1 MAENMPETTRFEYS
15 NEENTRSYSE
25 KIADLRRND
34 KNINDNVKLRDQYF
48 KIIEDTGYS
57 KNRNEEYLDIQVPI
71 SALEHRKLEE
81 NMDPEDRAIYR
92 QEQRDDPT
100 IDDVSEAEELANYQ
114 YHENIKNDFENIL
127 EKIDKDS
134 KEYQDIEKVENLIT
148 KLTNSDSIE
157 LYEFDDFDMT
167 LDNPNLDENVYLQ
180 FKRENNNY
188 VIDYQNFVEKND
200 ERLEID
206 DYKEMKNIENN
217 NESNN
222 SIGSITKNNKLEIE
236 YDEYKDKAVN
246 IVENSSEDI
255 HKIERELENYEFASE
270 NYHEY
275 LKDKYT
281 DFNQYLKDN
290 NISNPNEKYSDDLI
304 KNAKVYSNIRLK
316 MEEIDDEYFSEYGKH
331 VPNYIDYSEEIKSTP
346 QNLQKLKSVELEKNV
361 IGLLPKDQQ
370 ENNYRETLSR
380 LDKNKSTLKEDLK
393 SYMSNTKI
401 DNAINSVKKHF
412 ENVKV
417 KAEDIQQTFKDLGQ
431 WNTDNKFVKN
441 IDTVIDK
448 VKNLSQKNDNKIDI
462 NDPKLLEKLQTKF
475 KESNDY
481 INSVDENNRKEDL
494 LKKEKSNYLENTLNI
509 AKPQLLEQS
518 HKISEDVA
526 DLTETQK
533 LGLYNFAKDV
543 ESLTKDKNY
552 SSYEDMKNNL
562 DTIKITSQIENDLGK
577 EIVDNRRLEYL
588 VSDVKKPAILN
599 TISDNQDH
607 LNQFINKS
615 NESIGNITRSD
626 LKNYQQNA
634 NGELDKIQQTNR
646 ANDLRNNDLLKKY
659 NSQKQ
664 IDAHQEKPSNSQEN
678 KNEVQQEDKEEK
690 IEKKQVNRGM
700 NIQ

>member
-1 MAENMPETTRFEYS
+1 MPKNIPETTRFEYS

-57 KNRNEEYLDIQVPI
+57 KNRNEDYLDIQVPI
-71 SALEHRKLEE
+71 SALENRKLEE
-81 NMDPEDRAIYR
+81 DMSPEDRAILQ
-92 QEQRDDPT
+92 QERRDDPT
-100 IDDVSEAEELANYQ
+100 IDDIYEDEELANYQ
-114 YHENIKNDFENIL
+114 YHENIKDDFEDIL
-127 EKIDKDS
+127 SSIDKDS
-134 KEYQDIEKVENLIT
+134 EEYQDIEKVENLIT

-157 LYEFDDFDMT
+157 LYEFDDFDIT

-180 FKRENNNY
+180 FKGENSNY

-200 ERLEID
+200 ERLKTD

-217 NESNN
+217 NESTN

-236 YDEYKDKAVN
+236 YDEYKNKAIN
-246 IVENSSEDI
+246 LVENSTEDL
-255 HKIERELENYEFASE
+255 HTIEKELEKYEFASE

-290 NISNPNEKYSDDLI
+290 NISNPNEKYLDDLI
-304 KNAKVYSNIRLK
+304 KNAKVYSNIRFK
-316 MEEIDDEYFSEYGKH
+316 MEEIDDEYFSEHGKH
-331 VPNYIDYSEEIKSTP
+331 VPNYIDYNEEIKSTA

-393 SYMSNTKI
+393 SYISNTKI

-481 INSVDENNRKEDL
+481 INSVDENNHKEDL

-562 DTIKITSQIENDLGK
+562 DTIKITYQIENDLGK

-588 VSDVKKPAILN
+588 VSDVKKPEILN

-634 NGELDKIQQTNR
+634 NRELDKIQQTNR

-664 IDAHQEKPSNSQEN
+664 IDTQQEKPSNSQEN

>member
-1 MAENMPETTRFEYS
+1 MPKNIPETTRFEYS

-57 KNRNEEYLDIQVPI
+57 KNRNEDYLDIQVPI
-71 SALEHRKLEE
+71 SALENRKLEE
-81 NMDPEDRAIYR
+81 DMSPEDRAILQ
-92 QEQRDDPT
+92 QERRDDPT
-100 IDDVSEAEELANYQ
+100 IDDIYEDEELANYQ
-114 YHENIKNDFENIL
+114 YHENIKDDFEDIL
-127 EKIDKDS
+127 SSIDKDS
-134 KEYQDIEKVENLIT
+134 EEYQDIEKVENLIT

-157 LYEFDDFDMT
+157 LYEFDDFDIT

-180 FKRENNNY
+180 FKGENSNY

-200 ERLEID
+200 ERLKTD

-236 YDEYKDKAVN
+236 YDEYKNKAIN
-246 IVENSSEDI
+246 LVENSTEDL
-255 HKIERELENYEFASE
+255 HTIEKELEKYEFASE

-304 KNAKVYSNIRLK
+304 KNAKVYSNIRFK
-316 MEEIDDEYFSEYGKH
+316 MEEIDDEYFSEHGKH
-331 VPNYIDYSEEIKSTP
+331 VPNYIDYNEEIKSTA

-393 SYMSNTKI
+393 SYISNTKI

-481 INSVDENNRKEDL
+481 INSVDENNHKEDL

-588 VSDVKKPAILN
+588 VSDVKKPEILN

-634 NGELDKIQQTNR
+634 NRELDKIQQTNR

-664 IDAHQEKPSNSQEN
+664 IDTQQEKPSNSQEN

>member
-1 MAENMPETTRFEYS
+1 MPKNIPETTRFEYS

-134 KEYQDIEKVENLIT
+134 EEYQDIEKVENLIT

-200 ERLEID
+200 ESLEID

-393 SYMSNTKI
+393 SYMNNTKI

-664 IDAHQEKPSNSQEN
+664 IDTQQEKPSNSQEN

>member
-1 MAENMPETTRFEYS
+1 MPKNIPETTRFEYS

-57 KNRNEEYLDIQVPI
+57 KNRNEDYLDIQVPI
-71 SALEHRKLEE
+71 SALENRKLEE
-81 NMDPEDRAIYR
+81 DMSPEDRAILQ
-92 QEQRDDPT
+92 QERRDDPT
-100 IDDVSEAEELANYQ
+100 IDDIYEDEELANYQ
-114 YHENIKNDFENIL
+114 YHENIKDDFEDIL
-127 EKIDKDS
+127 SSIDKDS
-134 KEYQDIEKVENLIT
+134 EEYQDIEKVENLIT

-157 LYEFDDFDMT
+157 LYEFDDFDIT

-180 FKRENNNY
+180 FKGENSNY

-200 ERLEID
+200 ERLKTD

-217 NESNN
+217 NESTN

-236 YDEYKDKAVN
+236 YDEYKNKAIN
-246 IVENSSEDI
+246 LVENSTEDL
-255 HKIERELENYEFASE
+255 HTIEKELEKYEFASE

-290 NISNPNEKYSDDLI
+290 NISNPNEKYLDDLI
-304 KNAKVYSNIRLK
+304 KNAKVYSNIRFK
-316 MEEIDDEYFSEYGKH
+316 MEEIDDEYFSEHGKH
-331 VPNYIDYSEEIKSTP
+331 VPNYIDYNEEIKSTA

-393 SYMSNTKI
+393 SYISNTKI

-664 IDAHQEKPSNSQEN
+664 IDTQQEKPSNSQEN

>member
-134 KEYQDIEKVENLIT
+134 EEYQDIEKVENLIT

-393 SYMSNTKI
+393 SYMNNTKI

-664 IDAHQEKPSNSQEN
+664 IDTQQEKPSNSQEN

>member
-1 MAENMPETTRFEYS
+1 MPKNIPETTRFEYS

-57 KNRNEEYLDIQVPI
+57 KNRNEDYLDIQVPI
-71 SALEHRKLEE
+71 SALENRKLEE
-81 NMDPEDRAIYR
+81 DMSPEDRAILQ
-92 QEQRDDPT
+92 QERRDDPT
-100 IDDVSEAEELANYQ
+100 IDDIYEDEELANYQ
-114 YHENIKNDFENIL
+114 YHENIKDDFEDIL
-127 EKIDKDS
+127 SSIDKDS
-134 KEYQDIEKVENLIT
+134 EEYQDIEKVENLIT

-157 LYEFDDFDMT
+157 LYEFDDFDIT

-180 FKRENNNY
+180 FKGENSNY

-200 ERLEID
+200 ERLKTD

-217 NESNN
+217 NESTN

-236 YDEYKDKAVN
+236 YDEYKNKAIN
-246 IVENSSEDI
+246 LVENSTEDL
-255 HKIERELENYEFASE
+255 HTIEKELEKYEFASE

-304 KNAKVYSNIRLK
+304 KNAKVYSNIRFK
-316 MEEIDDEYFSEYGKH
+316 MEEIDDEYFSEHGKH
-331 VPNYIDYSEEIKSTP
+331 VPNYIDYNEEIKSTA

-393 SYMSNTKI
+393 SYISNTKI

-481 INSVDENNRKEDL
+481 INSVDENNHKEDL

-543 ESLTKDKNY
+543 ESLTKNKNY

-588 VSDVKKPAILN
+588 VSDVKKPEILN

-634 NGELDKIQQTNR
+634 NRELDKIQQTNR

-664 IDAHQEKPSNSQEN
+664 IDTQQEKPSNSQEN

>member
-1 MAENMPETTRFEYS
+1 MPKNIPETTRFEYS

-57 KNRNEEYLDIQVPI
+57 KNRNEDYLDIQVPI
-71 SALEHRKLEE
+71 SALENRKLEE
-81 NMDPEDRAIYR
+81 DMSPEDRAILQ
-92 QEQRDDPT
+92 QERRDDPT
-100 IDDVSEAEELANYQ
+100 IDDIYEDEELANYQ
-114 YHENIKNDFENIL
+114 YHENIKDDFEDIL
-127 EKIDKDS
+127 SSIDKDS
-134 KEYQDIEKVENLIT
+134 EEYQDIEKVENLIT

-157 LYEFDDFDMT
+157 LYEFDDFDIT

-180 FKRENNNY
+180 FKGENSNY

-200 ERLEID
+200 ERLKTD

-217 NESNN
+217 NESTN

-236 YDEYKDKAVN
+236 YDEYKNKAIN
-246 IVENSSEDI
+246 LVENSTEDL
-255 HKIERELENYEFASE
+255 HTIEKELEKYEFASE

-304 KNAKVYSNIRLK
+304 KNAKVYSNIRFK
-316 MEEIDDEYFSEYGKH
+316 MEEIDDEYFSEHGKH
-331 VPNYIDYSEEIKSTP
+331 VPNYIDYNEEIKSTA

-393 SYMSNTKI
+393 SYISNTKI

-481 INSVDENNRKEDL
+481 INSVDENNHKEDL

-588 VSDVKKPAILN
+588 VSDVKKPEILN

-634 NGELDKIQQTNR
+634 NRELDKIQQTNR

-664 IDAHQEKPSNSQEN
+664 IDTQQEKPSNSQEN

>member
-1 MAENMPETTRFEYS
+1 MPKNIPETTRFEYS

-57 KNRNEEYLDIQVPI
+57 KNRNEDYLDIQVPI
-71 SALEHRKLEE
+71 SALENRKLEE
-81 NMDPEDRAIYR
+81 DMSPEDRAILQ
-92 QEQRDDPT
+92 QERRDDPT
-100 IDDVSEAEELANYQ
+100 IDDIYEDEELANYQ
-114 YHENIKNDFENIL
+114 YHENIKDDFEDIL
-127 EKIDKDS
+127 SSIDKDS
-134 KEYQDIEKVENLIT
+134 EEYQDIEKVENLIT

-157 LYEFDDFDMT
+157 LYEFDDFDIT

-180 FKRENNNY
+180 FKGENSNY

-200 ERLEID
+200 ERLKTD

-217 NESNN
+217 NESTN

-236 YDEYKDKAVN
+236 YDEYKNKAIN
-246 IVENSSEDI
+246 LVENSTEDL
-255 HKIERELENYEFASE
+255 HTIEKELEKYEFASE

-290 NISNPNEKYSDDLI
+290 NISNPNEKYLDDLI
-304 KNAKVYSNIRLK
+304 KNAKVYSNIRFK
-316 MEEIDDEYFSEYGKH
+316 MEEIDDEYFSEHGKH
-331 VPNYIDYSEEIKSTP
+331 VPNYIDYNEEIKSTA

-393 SYMSNTKI
+393 SYISNTKI

-481 INSVDENNRKEDL
+481 INSVDENNHKEDL

-562 DTIKITSQIENDLGK
+562 DTIKITSQIENDFGK

-588 VSDVKKPAILN
+588 VSDVKKPEILN

-634 NGELDKIQQTNR
+634 NRELDKIQQTNR

-664 IDAHQEKPSNSQEN
+664 IDTQQEKPSNSQEN

>member
-1 MAENMPETTRFEYS
+1 MPKNIPETTRFEYS

-57 KNRNEEYLDIQVPI
+57 KNRNEDYLDIQVPI
-71 SALEHRKLEE
+71 SALENRKLEE
-81 NMDPEDRAIYR
+81 DMSPEDRAILQ
-92 QEQRDDPT
+92 QERRDDPT
-100 IDDVSEAEELANYQ
+100 IDDIYEDEELANYQ
-114 YHENIKNDFENIL
+114 YHENIKDDFEDIL
-127 EKIDKDS
+127 SSIDKDS
-134 KEYQDIEKVENLIT
+134 EEYQDIEKVENLIT

-157 LYEFDDFDMT
+157 LYEFDDFDIT

-180 FKRENNNY
+180 FKGENSNY

-200 ERLEID
+200 ERLKTD

-217 NESNN
+217 NESTN

-236 YDEYKDKAVN
+236 YDEYKNKAIN
-246 IVENSSEDI
+246 LVENSTEDL
-255 HKIERELENYEFASE
+255 HTIEKELEKYEFASE

-290 NISNPNEKYSDDLI
+290 NISNPNEKYLDDLI
-304 KNAKVYSNIRLK
+304 KNAKVYSNIRFK
-316 MEEIDDEYFSEYGKH
+316 MEEIDDEYFSEHGKH
-331 VPNYIDYSEEIKSTP
+331 VPNYIDYNEEIKSTA

-393 SYMSNTKI
+393 SYISNTKI

-412 ENVKV
+412 ENIKV

-664 IDAHQEKPSNSQEN
+664 IDTQQEKPSNSQEN

>member
-1 MAENMPETTRFEYS
+1 MPKNIPETTRFEYS

-57 KNRNEEYLDIQVPI
+57 KNRNEDYLDIQVPI
-71 SALEHRKLEE
+71 SALENRKLEE
-81 NMDPEDRAIYR
+81 DMSPEDRAILQ
-92 QEQRDDPT
+92 QERRDDPT
-100 IDDVSEAEELANYQ
+100 IDDIYEDEELANYQ
-114 YHENIKNDFENIL
+114 YHENIKDDFEDIL
-127 EKIDKDS
+127 SSIDKDS
-134 KEYQDIEKVENLIT
+134 EEYQDIEKVENLIT

-157 LYEFDDFDMT
+157 LYEFDDFDIT

-180 FKRENNNY
+180 FKGENSNY

-200 ERLEID
+200 ERLKTD

-217 NESNN
+217 NESTN

-236 YDEYKDKAVN
+236 YDEYKNKAIN
-246 IVENSSEDI
+246 LVENSTEDL
-255 HKIERELENYEFASE
+255 HTIEKELEKYEFASE

-304 KNAKVYSNIRLK
+304 KNAKVYSNIRFK
-316 MEEIDDEYFSEYGKH
+316 MEEIDDEYFSEHGKH
-331 VPNYIDYSEEIKSTP
+331 VPNYIDYNEEIKSTA

-393 SYMSNTKI
+393 SYISNTKI

-481 INSVDENNRKEDL
+481 INSVDENNHKEDL

-664 IDAHQEKPSNSQEN
+664 IDTQQEKPSNSQEN

>member
-1 MAENMPETTRFEYS
+1 MAEGKKNLENEYS
-15 NEENTRSYSE
+15 
-25 KIADLRRND
+25 
-34 KNINDNVKLRDQYF
+34 
-48 KIIEDTGYS
+48 
-57 KNRNEEYLDIQVPI
+57 
-71 SALEHRKLEE
+71 
-81 NMDPEDRAIYR
+81 
-92 QEQRDDPT
+92 
-100 IDDVSEAEELANYQ
+100 
-114 YHENIKNDFENIL
+114 
-127 EKIDKDS
+127 
-134 KEYQDIEKVENLIT
+134 
-148 KLTNSDSIE
+148 
-157 LYEFDDFDMT
+157 
-167 LDNPNLDENVYLQ
+167 
-180 FKRENNNY
+180 
-188 VIDYQNFVEKND
+188 
-200 ERLEID
+200 
-206 DYKEMKNIENN
+206 
-217 NESNN
+217 
-222 SIGSITKNNKLEIE
+222 
-236 YDEYKDKAVN
+236 EYKNKA
-246 IVENSSEDI
+246 IDLVENSTEDL
-255 HKIERELENYEFASE
+255 HTIEKELEKYELVSE

-316 MEEIDDEYFSEYGKH
+316 MEEIDDEYFSEHGKH
-331 VPNYIDYSEEIKSTP
+331 VSNYIDYSEEIKSTP

-393 SYMSNTKI
+393 SYMNNTKI

-526 DLTETQK
+526 GLTETQK

-588 VSDVKKPAILN
+588 VSDVKKPVILN

-664 IDAHQEKPSNSQEN
+664 IDTQQEKPSNSQEN